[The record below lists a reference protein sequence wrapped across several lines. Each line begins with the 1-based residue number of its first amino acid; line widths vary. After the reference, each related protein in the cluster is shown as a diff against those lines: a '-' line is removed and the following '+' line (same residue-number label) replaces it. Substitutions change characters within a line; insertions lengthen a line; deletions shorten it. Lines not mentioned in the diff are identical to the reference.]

1 MFPYGN
7 IVGTVGAV
15 ERFLN
20 TPDAVA
26 AAVRDGRT
34 AQGLA
39 QAELARRAG
48 VGRRFVVDL
57 EAGHPRAELGKVL
70 AVLSA
75 LGIHATALPAPRS
88 RRRPC
93 TMWTFKP

>member
-1 MFPYGN
+1 M
-7 IVGTVGAV
+7 
-15 ERFLN
+15 ELFLN
-20 TPDAVA
+20 TPEAVA

-34 AQGLA
+34 ALGLA
-39 QAELARRAG
+39 QAELTRRAG

-75 LGIHATALPAPRS
+75 LGIHATALPAPPVEPTSMHDVDLQAVIARHA
-88 RRRPC
+88 
-93 TMWTFKP
+93 